1 MRQTVETRRHWGHT
15 TLGRRLAPDEA
26 ESEDLLVTACNT
38 QARPIPSLATQ
49 AHDRHEVPHVSTF
62 PTRSLS
68 LRERAGY
75 PPYAQCLRRSPR
87 EFRRRE
93 HRRCRDD
100 FGRPGVLDNCGEK
113 VTVDTPPQRLVTLNQ
128 GATEVALAL
137 GLADRMAGTA
147 YLDDAVASQYQQAY
161 DSIPVLAKEY
171 PSKEQFLAAT
181 PKADATFD
189 SGWAEITD
197 VATIFG
203 VPDKAQQVISE
214 QRTQLEEVKAKK
226 AGEGLKIFWYDS
238 NTQTPF
244 VGTGGGGPQL
254 IVDAVGAT
262 NIFGDVKDSGWAD
275 GSWEKVVA
283 AEPDVIVFAE
293 ASWSTAKEKQDYL
306 AADAT
311 LSQLAAVRDKRY
323 VVVPFSETTPG
334 ARLVDGAAH
343 VSEQLAQL
351 PAR

>member
-1 MRQTVETRRHWGHT
+1 MS
-15 TLGRRLAPDEA
+15 RLSPRVPFLCASA
-26 ESEDLLVTACNT
+26 
-38 QARPIPSLATQ
+38 LATLLTLS
-49 AHDRHEVPHVSTF
+49 ACAGAPESSGAANTGAAATTSAAPVS
-62 PTRSLS
+62 
-68 LRERAGY
+68 
-75 PPYAQCLRRSPR
+75 
-87 EFRRRE
+87 
-93 HRRCRDD
+93 
-100 FGRPGVLDNCGEK
+100 LDNCGEK

-171 PSKEQFLAAT
+171 PSKEQFLAATPDFAYAAYSSAFTDKAVGTRAELKTEGINTYISPFGCPKGT